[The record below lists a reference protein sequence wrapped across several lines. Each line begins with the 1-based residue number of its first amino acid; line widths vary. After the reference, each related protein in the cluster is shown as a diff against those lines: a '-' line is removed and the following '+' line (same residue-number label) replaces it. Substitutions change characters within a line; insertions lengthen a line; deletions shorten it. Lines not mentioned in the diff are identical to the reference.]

1 MQRGSGV
8 RCNFAA
14 GTSRYYATMAASF
27 HKFAN
32 PGRFLRLTGRLLPW
46 LAGVTATAYA
56 WTGGRGGWR
65 PFVTAVAIG
74 VAAWAAA
81 ETLYVVLHAAQGE
94 RFDAERFGPQWRQAL
109 GLIGVHAV
117 VLGAPTGIVAGV
129 LLQANA
135 ALRRR

>member
-1 MQRGSGV
+1 MRRATSAFERKWNYDASYMHELIDV
-8 RCNFAA
+8 SPRAA
-14 GTSRYYATMAASF
+14 WMFSRAA
-27 HKFAN
+27 
-32 PGRFLRLTGRLLPW
+32 
-46 LAGVTATAYA
+46 
-56 WTGGRGGWR
+56 
-65 PFVTAVAIG
+65 AIG
-74 VAAWAAA
+74 NYRKDVPLAAWAAA